1 MFRDW
6 GYAPEYIKA
15 IWLMLQQEEPDD
27 FIICSVEAHGSD
39 EFVKKVFEKL
49 DLDLVLLLIRILSQ
63 RCIFSGL

>member
-27 FIICSVEAHGSD
+27 FIICSVETHGSD
-39 EFVKKVFEKL
+39 EFVKKVFEK
-49 DLDLVLLLIRILSQ
+49 LDLVLLLIRILSQ